1 MIPQVKKISH
11 LLFLLLPFLF
21 SCNGTS
27 DTQNKISEEKK
38 VAILEPIDSV
48 SQYTENPQL
57 DDLCSI
63 ISGLKPSRTADY
75 SAIIKSRNWVSFSS
89 NLTSR
94 FNKLDS
100 SRISKIKVWRD
111 KEIADVSKKSTTI
124 FYPFSGPDFLNAFTF
139 FPYQEKIYMFALE
152 EPGELPNL
160 KELEYDTSYFSS
172 IDKSLWSILN
182 FSFFRTNS
190 MKVDLKARDLN
201 GAIHLIS
208 LFVKKTGNKIIDI
221 KPIDLDEQGKVVSK
235 KDSSKC
241 FAKAIQIVYLNH
253 VTNKNSE
260 IFYFSCDLS
269 DSAILKNNCLRNMI
283 INLNNG
289 YTTYLKSASYLLHN
303 GNFSWTRKMI
313 LNKSN
318 FILQDDSGIPLK
330 FVDST
335 WNKSFFGTYDK
346 PIPLFKNKFQE
357 DLRLAYSPTNS
368 NVKPLSFGIGYD
380 YKLNESNLML
390 FSKRP

>member
-1 MIPQVKKISH
+1 
-11 LLFLLLPFLF
+11 
-21 SCNGTS
+21 
-27 DTQNKISEEKK
+27 
-38 VAILEPIDSV
+38 
-48 SQYTENPQL
+48 
-57 DDLCSI
+57 
-63 ISGLKPSRTADY
+63 
-75 SAIIKSRNWVSFSS
+75 
-89 NLTSR
+89 
-94 FNKLDS
+94 
-100 SRISKIKVWRD
+100 
-111 KEIADVSKKSTTI
+111 
-124 FYPFSGPDFLNAFTF
+124 
-139 FPYQEKIYMFALE
+139 MFALE
-152 EPGELPNL
+152 APGELPNL
-160 KELEYDTSYFSS
+160 KELESDTSYFSS

-201 GAIHLIS
+201 GAVHLIS
-208 LFVKKTGNKIIDI
+208 LFVKKTGNSIVDI
-221 KPIDLDEQGKVVSK
+221 KPADLDERGNIVSK
-235 KDSSKC
+235 KDSTNC

-253 VTNKNSE
+253 VTKKKGE

-269 DSAILKNNCLRNMI
+269 DSAILKDNCLRNMI

-313 LNKSN
+313 LSKSKN
-318 FILQDDSGIPLK
+318 ILQDDSGIPIR
-330 FVDST
+330 FIDST
-335 WNKSFFGTYDK
+335 WSKTFFGTYDK

-368 NVKPLSFGIGYD
+368 NVKPLPFGIGYD

>member
-1 MIPQVKKISH
+1 MITTIKKISLH
-11 LLFLLLPFLF
+11 LFIVLPFLF
-21 SCNGTS
+21 SCNSTP
-27 DTQNKISEEKK
+27 DKQTKISEEKN
-38 VAILEPIDSV
+38 AANLESTDTV
-48 SQYTENPQL
+48 SLTTENPQL

-63 ISGLKPSRTADY
+63 ISGIEPSKKNDY
-75 SAIIKSRNWVSFSS
+75 SAVTNNKNWISFSS

-100 SRISKIKVWRD
+100 SRISKIKIWRD
-111 KEIADVSKKSTTI
+111 KEITEVSKKSTTI

-152 EPGELPNL
+152 APGQLPNI
-160 KELEYDTSYFSS
+160 KDLENDTSYFSS

-201 GAIHLIS
+201 GAVHLIS

-221 KPIDLDEQGKVVSK
+221 KPIDLDEQGKIISK

-303 GNFSWTRKMI
+303 GNFSWTRKI
-313 LNKSN
+313 ITNNSKN
-318 FILQDDSGIPLK
+318 ILQDDSGIPLK
-330 FVDST
+330 FIDST
-335 WNKSFFGTYDK
+335 WNKTFFGTYDK

-357 DLRLAYSPTNS
+357 DLKLAYSPTNS
-368 NVKPLSFGIGYD
+368 NVKPLPFGIGYD

>member
-1 MIPQVKKISH
+1 MIITVKKISP
-11 LLFLLLPFLF
+11 LLFLVLPFLF
-21 SCNGTS
+21 SCNGNS
-27 DTQNKISEEKK
+27 NTQNKISEEKNE
-38 VAILEPIDSV
+38 ATTQSIDTV
-48 SQYTENPQL
+48 SQITENPQL

-63 ISGLKPSRTADY
+63 ISGTKPSGTADY
-75 SAIIKSRNWVSFSS
+75 SLIINNKNWVSFSS

-111 KEIADVSKKSTTI
+111 KEIADVSKNSTVI

-152 EPGELPNL
+152 APGQLPNI
-160 KELEYDTSYFSS
+160 KDLENDTSYFSS

-201 GAIHLIS
+201 GAVHLIS
-208 LFVKKTGNKIIDI
+208 LFVKKTGNKILDI
-221 KPIDLDEQGKVVSK
+221 KPIDLDEQGKIISK

-313 LNKSN
+313 LSKSKN
-318 FILQDDSGIPLK
+318 ILQDDSGIPIR
-330 FVDST
+330 FIDST
-335 WNKSFFGTYDK
+335 WSKTFFGTYDK

-368 NVKPLSFGIGYD
+368 NVKPLPFGIGYD

>member
-1 MIPQVKKISH
+1 MITQVKRISQ
-11 LLFLLLPFLF
+11 LLFLTLPFLF
-21 SCNGTS
+21 SCNETK
-27 DTQNKISEEKK
+27 DTKNETINTNKI
-38 VAILEPIDSV
+38 
-48 SQYTENPQL
+48 ENIELKDTTSLSNQNWQL

-63 ISGLKPSRTADY
+63 ISGINPSEKNDY
-75 SAIIKSRNWVSFSS
+75 SKVTNSKNWISFSS

-111 KEIADVSKKSTTI
+111 KEIVDVSKKSTTI

-152 EPGELPNL
+152 SPGELPQI
-160 KELEYDTSYFSS
+160 KELENDSTYFSS

-368 NVKPLSFGIGYD
+368 NVKPLPFGIGYD